1 MDDVFSRLI
10 EDNVPRPNRL
20 IMEGLAVHQMKRGE
34 EYLQQSFESANESFP
49 EGLRFVR
56 YERCTPE
63 EEFAIIT
70 KMKTSR
76 RVFDL
81 SESSLYLVKVI
92 FEFNGEQIPDRY
104 IYLPYCEK
112 AGIMY
117 LGGTKYHLTP
127 ILSSKVL
134 SPERNGIFVRVLR
147 DKITF
152 NRSYHSMIVDDMKTM
167 SYVAWSRIYD
177 KKSKK
182 KGQVAATTKA
192 ESTAVHYLLCK
203 YGFDE
208 LFRRYFGTVP
218 VYGYD
223 DINVD
228 NYPRSDWVIC
238 QSSHVR
244 SKIPPK
250 TFKAERGFNY
260 NPVDIRFAVRRDKWN
275 EHMESYMTGVFYV
288 LDHFPNV
295 FNIRYGDRL
304 DVWLQSPMIWEIAM
318 GHVLWSGHYGENTL
332 LKNMAEHLGSLDHY
346 ADTDAIR
353 KLEQR
358 GYKNIENFYDV
369 LNIIIRDFK
378 DILREGGGNN
388 LCVYGKNLETL
399 YYVYYDITEGLFT
412 ANYKLNKQALKKP
425 LDEKHIS
432 ETLKKFL
439 RMGAIYDLRSGKN
452 VTEAVSCSGDDMY
465 SKLTSKVSEQANR
478 PGSSRGGGKR
488 MVLDETKYLD
498 ASMIDA
504 GSALFL
510 SNAHPSPMSRIS
522 PFANVDP
529 DTGTVLPQPEL
540 VDFINELRPRLKV
553 RE

>member
-1 MDDVFSRLI
+1 MDEVFSRLI
-10 EDNVPRPNRL
+10 EDNVPQPNRM

-49 EGLRFVR
+49 EGLKFVR

-70 KMKTSR
+70 KMKTR

-92 FEFNGEQIPDRY
+92 FEFNGEEIPDRY
-104 IYLPYCEK
+104 IYLPYCET

-127 ILSSKVL
+127 ILSSKVM
-134 SPERNGIFVRVLR
+134 SPEKNSIFVRVLR

-152 NRSYHSMIVDDMKTM
+152 NRNYHRLIVDDVRTM
-167 SYVAWSRIYD
+167 TYVAWSRIYD

-182 KGQVAATTKA
+182 RGQVAATTKA
-192 ESTAVHYLLCK
+192 ESTVIHYLLCK

-208 LFRRYFGTVP
+208 LFQRYFGTVP

-228 NYPRSDWVIC
+228 NYPTSDWVIC

-244 SKIPPK
+244 SKVPPK
-250 TFKAERGFNY
+250 SYKGERGVLY
-260 NPVDIRFAVRRDKWN
+260 NPVDIRFAIRRDKWS
-275 EHMESYMTGVFYV
+275 EALESYMAGVYYV

-295 FNIRYGDRL
+295 FNIRYGDDLRP
-304 DVWLQSPMIWEIAM
+304 WLQDSTIWRIAM
-318 GHVLWSGHYGENTL
+318 GHVLWSGLYGENTL
-332 LKNMAEHLGSLDHY
+332 LKNMAEHLSSLDHY

-358 GYKNIENFYDV
+358 GYRNIENFYDV
-369 LNIIIRDFK
+369 MDIIVKDFK
-378 DILREGGGNN
+378 NILREGGGNN

-439 RMGAIYDLRSGKN
+439 RMGAAYDLRSGKS
-452 VTEAVSCSGDDMY
+452 VTEAVSSSGDNMFL
-465 SKLTSKVSEQANR
+465 KLTSKISEQANR
-478 PGSSRGGGKR
+478 PGASRGGGKR

-498 ASMIDA
+498 ASMLDA

-510 SNAHPSPMSRIS
+510 SGAHPSVMSRVS
-522 PFANVDP
+522 PFANIDP
-529 DTGTVLPQPEL
+529 DSGTILPQPEL
-540 VDFINELRPRLKV
+540 VDFIKDLGPRLRT